1 VLPIKTLFLQFSLN
15 TRNLTVFIVV
25 AHIVPSPGIPFIHCI
40 DPIHMIFEEI
50 AKLDWQSLLLG
61 NTSPAF
67 LVQLG
72 IRLAIGLLVVYL
84 AARLAGRSPAGELRP
99 GRLAF
104 AAAIGAAF
112 GGALF
117 VPAVPIALMAAVL
130 VVLLLFQLLLPGKKK
145 AAPKANVPEKVVAL
159 VEDGRLMFET
169 MKRQGIAT
177 ADVFTYLRTEGVE
190 HLGQVRRLYLETNGK
205 FSLYCTQHAKPG
217 LPLLPDRDREMVHE
231 MAVAGH
237 FACGDCGNILLSE
250 SLPGVRCTRCGEMS
264 WKEAVLELAKTEKPK
279 TNLYY
284 QRGLMYK

>member
-1 VLPIKTLFLQFSLN
+1 
-15 TRNLTVFIVV
+15 
-25 AHIVPSPGIPFIHCI
+25 
-40 DPIHMIFEEI
+40 MILEEI

-61 NTSPAF
+61 NPSPAF

-72 IRLAIGLLVVYL
+72 IRLAIGLIVLYL
-84 AARLAGRSPAGELRP
+84 AARLAGRGFAGEVRP
-99 GRLAF
+99 VRLAG

-117 VPAVPIALMAAVL
+117 VPAVPIALLAGVL
-130 VVLLLFQLLLPGKKK
+130 VLLLLFQLLLPGKKK
-145 AAPKANVPEKVVAL
+145 AAPKASVPGKVVAL

-169 MKRQGIAT
+169 MKRQGIA
-177 ADVFTYLRTEGVE
+177 ADGLFAYLRTEGVE

-237 FACGDCGNILLSE
+237 FACGECGNVMLGE
-250 SLPGVRCTRCGEMS
+250 SLPVVRCTRCGEMS
-264 WKEAVLELAKTEKPK
+264 WKEAVLELAKTERPR

-284 QRGLMYK
+284 QQGLLYK

>member
-1 VLPIKTLFLQFSLN
+1 
-15 TRNLTVFIVV
+15 
-25 AHIVPSPGIPFIHCI
+25 
-40 DPIHMIFEEI
+40 MIFEEI

-67 LVQLG
+67 LAQLG

-84 AARLAGRSPAGELRP
+84 AARLAGRGAAGEGRP
-99 GRLAF
+99 ARVAG

-117 VPAVPIALMAAVL
+117 VPAVGIAPLAGVL
-130 VVLLLFQLLLPGKKK
+130 LVLLLLQLLLPGRRK
-145 AAPKANVPEKVVAL
+145 AAPKAGVPEKVVAL

-169 MKRQGIAT
+169 LKRQALP
-177 ADVFTYLRTEGVE
+177 ADDVFTYLRTEGVE

-205 FSLYCTQHAKPG
+205 FSLYRTQHAKPG
-217 LPLLPDRDREMVHE
+217 LPLLPDRDRELVHE

-250 SLPGVRCTRCGEMS
+250 SLPMVRCTRCGEMS
-264 WKEAVLELAKTEKPK
+264 WKEAVLELAKTEKPQ

-284 QRGLMYK
+284 QRGLLYSKQ